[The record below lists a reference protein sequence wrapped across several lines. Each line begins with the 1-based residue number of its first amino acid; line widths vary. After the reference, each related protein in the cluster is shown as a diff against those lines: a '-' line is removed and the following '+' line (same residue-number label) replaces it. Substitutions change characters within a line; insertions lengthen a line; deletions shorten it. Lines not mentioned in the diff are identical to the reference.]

1 MDKKLITI
9 EIPINCSPN
18 ILYGFLSTASGL
30 QEWFADKVEQHGDSF
45 FFTWDGSTDE
55 AFRIDSVENEMIKYK
70 WDYMDEGEYFQFT
83 IEQSIITNETILI
96 ITDFVDDYEE
106 KDQRRLWESQID
118 DLKLRIGS

>member
-45 FFTWDGSTDE
+45 FFTWDGATDE
-55 AFRIDSVENEMIKYK
+55 AFRIDSLENEMIKYK

-83 IEQSIITNETILI
+83 IEQSAITNETILI
-96 ITDFVDDYEE
+96 ITDFVDEYEE
-106 KDQRRLWESQID
+106 KDQRRLWESQVD